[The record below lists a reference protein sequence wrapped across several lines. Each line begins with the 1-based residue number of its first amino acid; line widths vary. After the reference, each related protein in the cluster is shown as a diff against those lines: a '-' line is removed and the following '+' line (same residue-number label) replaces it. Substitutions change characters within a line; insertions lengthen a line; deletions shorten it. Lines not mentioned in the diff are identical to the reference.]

1 MVTIYTKPNCV
12 DCQRTKLAFAEAGI
26 EYEEIDLFTNR
37 DALAKIKELG
47 FRNAPVIITDTDS
60 WSGYRPDKIF
70 TNCNDNSEV
79 WDF

>member
-12 DCQRTKLAFAEAGI
+12 DCQNTKLAFAEAGI
-26 EYEEIDLFTNR
+26 EYEEIDLSTNR

-47 FRNAPVIITDTDS
+47 FRNAPVVITDTDS
-60 WSGYRPDKIF
+60 WIGYRPDKIF
-70 TNCNDNSEV
+70 PKHNDNNEV